1 MRLVAKNSS
10 DSKEAP
16 STVESKMADAKA
28 DSKSSVARP
37 KAKMPRP
44 AWALTEDETAAVA
57 EDKELED
64 EDDLISFANGL
75 DFDRFIDDLEVQ
87 TMMEKVKQRIA
98 QLEHES
104 VVEKQRDDEIEERAA
119 LRMAM
124 GQRPEED
131 DSADEKDGP
140 ATDEA
145 YLAAKEILS
154 EAGDLRGVHS
164 TKSVASM
171 SVPLPCSLLT
181 CSSPSLPIQI
191 PPGEGLQLQGG
202 GGCTQPTAYREARA
216 VRWGE
221 TREQKEPQQPSLHPQ
236 EPSRVRPLG
245 SFVHRDRP
253 TNNICLYHRDTESHV
268 G

>member
-10 DSKEAP
+10 DSKETP
-16 STVESKMADAKA
+16 SAAEAKSVDAKA
-28 DSKSSVARP
+28 DSKATVSRP

-64 EDDLISFANGL
+64 EDDLISFAKGL

-98 QLEHES
+98 QLEHDTL
-104 VVEKQRDDEIEERAA
+104 VEKQRDDEIEERTA

-124 GQRPEED
+124 GGRSEQD
-131 DSADEKDGP
+131 DDYADEKDGP
-140 ATDEA
+140 ATDES

-171 SVPLPCSLLT
+171 SVTSLPLPGSLLI
-181 CSSPSLPIQI
+181 SVAD
-191 PPGEGLQLQGG
+191 
-202 GGCTQPTAYREARA
+202 TARRRTPAR
-216 VRWGE
+216 
-221 TREQKEPQQPSLHPQ
+221 KK
-236 EPSRVRPLG
+236 RVA
-245 SFVHRDRP
+245 
-253 TNNICLYHRDTESHV
+253 C
-268 G
+268 